1 MLVNFYG
8 VLELKM
14 PLLKIYQPRGKIGV
28 NEVRNVE
35 ELQQEKSFIMLNS
48 QHLKILKSV
57 VFIENIRTALNAIQ
71 EQEAISDI

>member
-1 MLVNFYG
+1 
-8 VLELKM
+8 M

-28 NEVRNVE
+28 NKVRNVE

-71 EQEAISDI
+71 EQEVISGI